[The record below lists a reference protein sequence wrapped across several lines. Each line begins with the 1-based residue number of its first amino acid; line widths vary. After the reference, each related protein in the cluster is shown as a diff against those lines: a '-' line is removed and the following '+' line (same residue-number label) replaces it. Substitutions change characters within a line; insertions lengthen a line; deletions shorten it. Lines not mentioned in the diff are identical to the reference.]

1 MVDGLRPCIP
11 GIKPFAVLIDFA
23 AVVPERGLA
32 PGGTGYPCPGG
43 EDHLKRR
50 RRVRRIVPSP
60 PVPPLLGYRHCPRRQ
75 TEFFSCASV
84 ARVQCRGAGGEAPGE
99 INFWAPPSRREGG
112 QGGWGKKQAKGRV
125 GRQSQPPSPPSGTT
139 AARSAS
145 AARVQRR
152 GAGGEAPGEINFW
165 APPFPPGRGAG
176 GMGEKSKPKAG
187 QGGNPNRQVPL
198 QAPQRQ
204 GYPAP
209 QGQALPPPPP
219 PGTGLA
225 ASARNRKENTPAG
238 NNRRGCS

>member
-11 GIKPFAVLIDFA
+11 GIKPFAALAISA
-23 AVVPERGLA
+23 TVVPGGRLN
-32 PGGTGYPCPGG
+32 PRGTGSPCPVG

-50 RRVRRIVPSP
+50 SSSP

-75 TEFFSCASV
+75 TEFFSCAS
-84 ARVQCRGAGGEAPGE
+84 
-99 INFWAPPSRREGG
+99 
-112 QGGWGKKQAKGRV
+112 
-125 GRQSQPPSPPSGTT
+125 
-139 AARSAS
+139 

-152 GAGGEAPGEINFW
+152 GAGGEAPGELNFW
-165 APPFPPGRGAG
+165 APPSRREG
-176 GMGEKSKPKAG
+176 GGGGGWGQQSKLKAG
-187 QGGNPNRQVPL
+187 QGGNPNRQAPL

-209 QGQALPPPPP
+209 RGQAPPPP